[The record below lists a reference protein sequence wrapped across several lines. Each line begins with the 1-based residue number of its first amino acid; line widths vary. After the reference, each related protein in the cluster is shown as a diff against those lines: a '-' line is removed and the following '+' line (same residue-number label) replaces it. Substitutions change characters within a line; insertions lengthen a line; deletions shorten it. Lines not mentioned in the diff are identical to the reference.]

1 MYGKNNF
8 EEHICKIVHKAT
20 YIHKFDWIVRQ
31 SGLLHF
37 EMNAAKVGVTFWYEY
52 FRFSDHEIFL
62 SKLTF
67 SLKVF

>member
-20 YIHKFDWIVRQ
+20 YIHDFDWIVPQ

-37 EMNAAKVGVTFWYEY
+37 EMNAAKV
-52 FRFSDHEIFL
+52 
-62 SKLTF
+62 
-67 SLKVF
+67 